1 MEKAMINRK
10 SPIPISDGD
19 ATYQHP
25 SVQPHI
31 YPGLNRI
38 PFAVFDHYLDLY
50 QQALYPV
57 WPVVNIEKLLYRL
70 QDSTDVEAYALAAA
84 VSAVTIAQL
93 KLSSDETFGRFEG
106 DDGAFMAAEASR
118 ARNEMDHL
126 EHPSVSVLLSSFFL
140 HVSSANRGYIRKG
153 AMLLRE
159 AVTFAQMLSLD
170 KALHYSGLPKLE
182 AQLHL
187 RVIWLLFVTERGHTT
202 RFDFPRILQL
212 DPELP
217 ELEVDEN
224 PPILFAFI
232 SLSKLFQSFARA
244 MDGDGTSQTQEY
256 FAFMHDRLREV
267 SQGPHSSTDLQK
279 ADFLL
284 TQQWMRVVLW
294 KTSMY
299 YINLSS
305 DSTDEGL
312 SICFPDRIARNV
324 ARNIE
329 LFPRSVIEAH
339 GLGMEMKLFEVAMS
353 LADILLCL
361 PSNFEGKQL
370 MNVGPKD
377 VLNRLAQFLTHFRGG
392 SDNNIKLQILH
403 DKMQEISSSVVRQPQ
418 LLEDDDRDPNA
429 EWTDPRMIS
438 IIE

>member
-1 MEKAMINRK
+1 MSESLLVYNPSHDAALLID
-10 SPIPISDGD
+10 SIS
-19 ATYQHP
+19 
-25 SVQPHI
+25 
-31 YPGLNRI
+31 
-38 PFAVFDHYLDLY
+38 
-50 QQALYPV
+50 
-57 WPVVNIEKLLYRL
+57 
-70 QDSTDVEAYALAAA
+70 
-84 VSAVTIAQL
+84 
-93 KLSSDETFGRFEG
+93 
-106 DDGAFMAAEASR
+106 
-118 ARNEMDHL
+118 
-126 EHPSVSVLLSSFFL
+126 
-140 HVSSANRGYIRKG
+140 
-153 AMLLRE
+153 
-159 AVTFAQMLSLD
+159 
-170 KALHYSGLPKLE
+170 
-182 AQLHL
+182 
-187 RVIWLLFVTERGHTT
+187 RGHTT

-339 GLGMEMKLFEVAMS
+339 GLGMV
-353 LADILLCL
+353 C
-361 PSNFEGKQL
+361 
-370 MNVGPKD
+370 
-377 VLNRLAQFLTHFRGG
+377 
-392 SDNNIKLQILH
+392 
-403 DKMQEISSSVVRQPQ
+403 KMLIW
-418 LLEDDDRDPNA
+418 LK
-429 EWTDPRMIS
+429 
-438 IIE
+438 